1 METTTDIVINMI
13 NKTCSNCDNESVP
26 VAKMCYPWV
35 ADEFNG
41 RNYTLDDVNNVVML
55 RNYAGITFL
64 GIVIVL
70 GLIGNGHV
78 LYVFSKRKYKSN
90 YIQDRIHV
98 NYRIFILWL
107 AVLGVIQCAIVSPL
121 LIVYLVYPVTYPSNV
136 LCKIFRFILYFVPEA
151 ISLTLIAIAID
162 RYLVICRT
170 FQNKLTAKHSK
181 LMCFA
186 TMIVSLIFSWPAP
199 IVFGN
204 GKTETGI
211 PGLTGHRCYLEDESI
226 TKIQQYYQVILVF
239 FFFVILFVLLILYSK
254 VRKDYKKILQFRRTS
269 RRYST
274 STPAAFK
281 QSQAKQEQQ
290 RVWIYASVTIGYV
303 VGALPYHILAILLF
317 AGVIVDCDMSLPES
331 ELFYLFIW
339 SYFFSPVI
347 NPIIYGFQD
356 DGFRFSVQAI
366 YRRSTKTFKRRLYDR
381 KNSNGHISNG
391 NVDSDKSRQF
401 SQSGSQILTEITT
414 EDDFN
419 ADIKPR
425 SELKDIMLNM
435 AAFTVDTSAIIFHED
450 ENKNAVHM

>member
-1 METTTDIVINMI
+1 MI

-78 LYVFSKRKYKSN
+78 L
-90 YIQDRIHV
+90 
-98 NYRIFILWL
+98 
-107 AVLGVIQCAIVSPL
+107 
-121 LIVYLVYPVTYPSNV
+121 
-136 LCKIFRFILYFVPEA
+136 
-151 ISLTLIAIAID
+151 
-162 RYLVICRT
+162 
-170 FQNKLTAKHSK
+170 
-181 LMCFA
+181 
-186 TMIVSLIFSWPAP
+186 
-199 IVFGN
+199 
-204 GKTETGI
+204 
-211 PGLTGHRCYLEDESI
+211 
-226 TKIQQYYQVILVF
+226 
-239 FFFVILFVLLILYSK
+239 
-254 VRKDYKKILQFRRTS
+254 RTS

>member
-1 METTTDIVINMI
+1 METATVINMI
-13 NKTCSNCDNESVP
+13 NNNCSNCENISAP
-26 VAKMCYPWV
+26 VANKCYPWV
-35 ADEFNG
+35 EDEFLG
-41 RNYTLDDVNNVVML
+41 RNYTLDDVNSVVMR

-78 LYVFSKRKYKSN
+78 LYVFSKRTYKSN
-90 YIQDRIHV
+90 SIKDSIHV

-107 AVLGVIQCAIVSPL
+107 SVLGVIQCAVVSPL

-136 LCKIFRFILYFVPEA
+136 LCKIFRFIVYFVPEA

-170 FQNKLTAKHSK
+170 FENKLTEKHSK
-181 LMCFA
+181 LMCLA
-186 TMIVSLIFSWPAP
+186 TMIVSLVFSWPAP

-204 GKTETGI
+204 GETETGI

-226 TKIQQYYQVILVF
+226 TKIQQLYQVILVM
-239 FFFVILFVLLILYSK
+239 FFFVILFVLLILYTK
-254 VRKDYKKILQFRRTS
+254 VRRDYKELLQFRRTS

-274 STPAAFK
+274 TTPKAFK
-281 QSQAKQEQQ
+281 QRLENQEQQ

-303 VGALPYHILAILLF
+303 VSALPYHILAILFF

-347 NPIIYGFQD
+347 NPIFYGFQD
-356 DGFRFSVQAI
+356 DGFRLSVLAI
-366 YRRSTKTFKRRLYDR
+366 YKRSKKSVRLRLYDR
-381 KNSNGHISNG
+381 KSSNGHISNG
-391 NVDSDKSRQF
+391 NEDFDKSREL
-401 SQSGSQILTEITT
+401 SKSGSQILTELST
-414 EDDFN
+414 EDDFC
-419 ADIKPR
+419 ADIKPQ
-425 SELKDIMLNM
+425 SELKNIMRNI
-435 AAFTVDTSAIIFHED
+435 AAFTVDSSTVILEED
-450 ENKNAVHM
+450 ENKNSVHI